1 MNNLIDVD
9 HLVIRFPRRGRTGL
23 GLRPDVFN
31 AVDDVSFSIARG
43 ETFGLVGESGSGKS
57 TIGKAILG
65 YLKPANGEIR
75 YDGTR
80 ISGLREHELLPYRRR
95 MQSMFQDPYSA
106 LDPSMTV
113 REIISE
119 PMEIHYML
127 DRKGRKDRAAELLKA
142 VGMAADDL
150 RRYPH
155 EFSGG
160 QRQRIA
166 IARALSVNPEFVM
179 CDEPISALDV
189 SLQAHIVY
197 MLRELQQR
205 FNLTY
210 LFISHQ
216 LQVVQKLCDHIGV
229 TYLGSMMERGTSEM
243 VYGHPSHP
251 YTRMLL
257 SSMLEPDP
265 DIPSLD
271 NIIPDSG
278 VQQYAGQGCRFAN
291 RCPCAD
297 HRCQV
302 ESPDIRELEPGH
314 YVRCFRPA

>member
-1 MNNLIDVD
+1 MNNLIVLD

-127 DRKGRKDRAAELLKA
+127 DRKGRKARAAELLKA

-189 SLQAHIVY
+189 S
-197 MLRELQQR
+197 
-205 FNLTY
+205 
-210 LFISHQ
+210 
-216 LQVVQKLCDHIGV
+216 
-229 TYLGSMMERGTSEM
+229 
-243 VYGHPSHP
+243 
-251 YTRMLL
+251 
-257 SSMLEPDP
+257 
-265 DIPSLD
+265 
-271 NIIPDSG
+271 
-278 VQQYAGQGCRFAN
+278 
-291 RCPCAD
+291 CPCLLATLA
-297 HRCQV
+297 
-302 ESPDIRELEPGH
+302 SPRRIRLL
-314 YVRCFRPA
+314 VS